1 MNRRAGAIETFR
13 KPLTELVN
21 REKTVQLKPD
31 DIHLWIIFMD
41 DIGDEGLVA
50 EYESLMS
57 EQERVRYKRFRFKKD
72 RMLHLAA
79 RALVRTTLS
88 RYADVD
94 PPKWCFTANQYGRP
108 EIEAGAGIPPLRFNL
123 AHTDGMVICG
133 VALDRD
139 VGVDVE
145 NHERV
150 AKTAGIS
157 KRFFSALE
165 YDDLTRLPMQQRR
178 ERFFHYWALKESF
191 IKAHGMGLSLPLG
204 RFSFHLKDNA
214 PLRISFDPRLDDDP
228 DKWQFWLMKPTPRHS
243 MAVSLNKGSGPP
255 AELSM
260 RKVVPLREVHPFACS
275 IVSCS

>member
-1 MNRRAGAIETFR
+1 M
-13 KPLTELVN
+13 
-21 REKTVQLKPD
+21 QLKPD
-31 DIHLWIIFMD
+31 NIHLWIVFMD
-41 DIGDEGLVA
+41 DIGDQALVA

-57 EQERVRYKRFRFKKD
+57 DQERVRYKRYRFKKD
-72 RMLHLAA
+72 RMLHLVA

-94 PPKWCFTANQYGRP
+94 PPKWRFTANQYGRP
-108 EIEAGAGIPPLRFNL
+108 EIVAAPGIPRLRFNL
-123 AHTDGMVICG
+123 AHTNGIVICG

-150 AKTAGIS
+150 AKTGGIS

-165 YDDLTRLPMQQRR
+165 YDDLTRLPRQRRR

-191 IKAHGMGLSLPLG
+191 IKAHGIGLTLPLG
-204 RFSFHLKDNA
+204 QFSFHLADNL

-228 DKWQFWLMKPTPRHS
+228 DKWQFWLMRPTSRHS
-243 MAVSLNKGSGPP
+243 MAVCLNKGSGPP

-260 RKVVPLREVHPFACS
+260 RKVVPLRQEHPFACT
-275 IVSCS
+275 IISCSQTDL

>member
-1 MNRRAGAIETFR
+1 M
-13 KPLTELVN
+13 
-21 REKTVQLKPD
+21 QLKSD
-31 DIHLWIIFMD
+31 DIHLWIVIMD

-57 EQERVRYKRFRFKKD
+57 DKERVRYKRFRFKKD
-72 RMLHLAA
+72 RMLHLVA
-79 RALVRTTLS
+79 RALVRTVLS

-94 PPKWCFTANQYGRP
+94 PLAWRFAANQYGRP
-108 EIEAGAGIPPLRFNL
+108 EIEAMAGIPPLRFNL

-165 YDDLTRLPMQQRR
+165 YDDLTRLPQEQRR

-204 RFSFHLKDNA
+204 QFSFHLSDNL
-214 PLRISFDPRLDDDP
+214 PLRISFDSRLDDDP

-243 MAVSLNKGSGPP
+243 MAVSLNMGAGPP

-260 RKVVPLREVHPFACS
+260 QRVVPLRKTYPFACNIIS
-275 IVSCS
+275 HS